1 MDIHG
6 FVYEASSCV
15 YRKTGEDDP
24 DDAAGTIDQARFEHF
39 VEFNLVPHLGNYA
52 LGEPRSIVV
61 LDNCTTHTGQR
72 VRDLIECAGAILL
85 FTAPRSPDLSPI
97 EYCFH
102 VYKAALKRSITN
114 ESITSVEMA
123 HLHAVQAV
131 TADIARN
138 QFRHS
143 LCGAIRNVPEE
154 RGETAKTEEVLIIAA
169 AFGAVVAVLSTC
181 GGL

>member
-24 DDAAGTIDQARFEHF
+24 DDAAGTIDKERFEHF
-39 VEFNLVPHLGNYA
+39 VEFNLVPRLGNYA

-72 VRDLIECAGAILL
+72 VRDLIECAESML
-85 FTAPRSPDLSPI
+85 TAPRSPDLRPI

-154 RGETAKTEEVLIIAA
+154 RGETAKTEEVLLIAA